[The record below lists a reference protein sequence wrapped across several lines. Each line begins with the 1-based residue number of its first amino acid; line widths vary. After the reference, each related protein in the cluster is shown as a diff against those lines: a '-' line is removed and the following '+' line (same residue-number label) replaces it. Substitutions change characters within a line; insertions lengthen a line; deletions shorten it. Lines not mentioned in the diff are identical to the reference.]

1 MFKIHDDKVYFVAE
15 TPNINKVIEIFLPKD
30 DRGTIMDSHEI
41 RVDLCRAVIH
51 MEKKGVRVL
60 KVRNIEDTNKASI
73 DIWHMPEYQE
83 AAESPVSDVVNACI
97 ESCFDSGAMFN
108 LPCKA
113 NRKTHEVFAVE
124 CCASPDDDDSFSYAE
139 VKINGKDYP
148 INFIDDILLANEL
161 LTYGNEFVVED
172 MNYKALQKRSK
183 KTKTN
188 PKTGRAHSKKRFG
201 KSIGRCAPALFITI
215 LGQKAS
221 RCGGSVIKV
230 STFETKASQF
240 DHTDDS
246 FTKKKLSQRFAKLSD
261 GTVVQ
266 RDLYSAF
273 LLLHL
278 RKNLQSYN
286 KKTIKKD
293 FPQFKMLH
301 DKTKERL
308 QNSHE
313 WLPCSVGF

>member
-15 TPNINKVIEIFLPKD
+15 TPDINKVIEIFLPKD

-148 INFIDDILLANEL
+148 INFIDDILLENNVDDALDEL
-161 LTYGNEFVVED
+161 KKVIPHVELSGQWSVDVMRNGDDYYIID
-172 MNYKALQKRSK
+172 MAL
-183 KTKTN
+183 
-188 PKTGRAHSKKRFG
+188 AEHS
-201 KSIGRCAPALFITI
+201 ALND
-215 LGQKAS
+215 
-221 RCGGSVIKV
+221 CVP
-230 STFETKASQF
+230 
-240 DHTDDS
+240 
-246 FTKKKLSQRFAKLSD
+246 
-261 GTVVQ
+261 
-266 RDLYSAF
+266 
-273 LLLHL
+273 
-278 RKNLQSYN
+278 KNLLRAY
-286 KKTIKKD
+286 
-293 FPQFKMLH
+293 PQ
-301 DKTKERL
+301 
-308 QNSHE
+308 Q
-313 WLPCSVGF
+313 WLPGESNN

>member
-1 MFKIHDDKVYFVAE
+1 
-15 TPNINKVIEIFLPKD
+15 
-30 DRGTIMDSHEI
+30 
-41 RVDLCRAVIH
+41 
-51 MEKKGVRVL
+51 
-60 KVRNIEDTNKASI
+60 
-73 DIWHMPEYQE
+73 
-83 AAESPVSDVVNACI
+83 
-97 ESCFDSGAMFN
+97 
-108 LPCKA
+108 
-113 NRKTHEVFAVE
+113 
-124 CCASPDDDDSFSYAE
+124 
-139 VKINGKDYP
+139 
-148 INFIDDILLANEL
+148 
-161 LTYGNEFVVED
+161 

>member
-15 TPNINKVIEIFLPKD
+15 TPDINKVIEIFLPKD

-97 ESCFDSGAMFN
+97 ESCFDS
-108 LPCKA
+108 
-113 NRKTHEVFAVE
+113 
-124 CCASPDDDDSFSYAE
+124 
-139 VKINGKDYP
+139 
-148 INFIDDILLANEL
+148 
-161 LTYGNEFVVED
+161 
-172 MNYKALQKRSK
+172 
-183 KTKTN
+183 
-188 PKTGRAHSKKRFG
+188 
-201 KSIGRCAPALFITI
+201 
-215 LGQKAS
+215 
-221 RCGGSVIKV
+221 
-230 STFETKASQF
+230 
-240 DHTDDS
+240 
-246 FTKKKLSQRFAKLSD
+246 
-261 GTVVQ
+261 
-266 RDLYSAF
+266 AF

>member
-15 TPNINKVIEIFLPKD
+15 TPDINKVIEIFLPKD

-113 NRKTHEVFAVE
+113 NRKT
-124 CCASPDDDDSFSYAE
+124 
-139 VKINGKDYP
+139 
-148 INFIDDILLANEL
+148 
-161 LTYGNEFVVED
+161 
-172 MNYKALQKRSK
+172 
-183 KTKTN
+183 
-188 PKTGRAHSKKRFG
+188 GRAHSKKRFG

-246 FTKKKLSQRFAKLSD
+246 YTKKKLSQRFAKLSD